1 MGSLILITGLTTVTS
16 NDQTDSPTSSTS
28 STSSSSSTGYAS
40 IRSISSW
47 PSRISLQIKSSE
59 FWNQFD
65 RKNSKRKSASSV
77 LKGIFANKQR
87 RGEPEKQKPRITDV
101 YELEDLETPSSSLI
115 SNISLS
121 NTINNSLVSAS
132 PCPVGLYCVI
142 EDFLT
147 EYDTRLMEEEE
158 R

>member
-1 MGSLILITGLTTVTS
+1 MGSLSPTTVMTR
-16 NDQTDSPTSSTS
+16 QTNSSYDSSTISSTS

-87 RGEPEKQKPRITDV
+87 RGEPEKRKPRITDV

-147 EYDTRLMEEEE
+147 
-158 R
+158 

>member
-1 MGSLILITGLTTVTS
+1 MGSLSPTTVMTR
-16 NDQTDSPTSSTS
+16 QTNSSYDSSTISSTS

-101 YELEDLETPSSSLI
+101 YELEDL
-115 SNISLS
+115 
-121 NTINNSLVSAS
+121 
-132 PCPVGLYCVI
+132 
-142 EDFLT
+142 
-147 EYDTRLMEEEE
+147 
-158 R
+158 